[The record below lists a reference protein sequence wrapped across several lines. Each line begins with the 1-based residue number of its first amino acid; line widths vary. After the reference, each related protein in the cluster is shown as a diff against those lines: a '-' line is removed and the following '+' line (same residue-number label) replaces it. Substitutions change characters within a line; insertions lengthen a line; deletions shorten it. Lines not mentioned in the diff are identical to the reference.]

1 MRTSSEAAVQKSAT
15 PTDKFIFIAQDL
27 ETAGLFWHPEVGDE
41 VTDRSLRNP
50 VSILVDPQGLTP
62 DELRSNFIWLP
73 TVEQM
78 IHQCEARQAVLF
90 HAGFEITGKV
100 CGYKTVIQAPA
111 GHIESCAESFRIS
124 LGLALRGLLMNDATT
139 TFN

>member
-1 MRTSSEAAVQKSAT
+1 MQKSAT
-15 PTDKFIFIAQDL
+15 RTEKFIYVAQDL

-41 VTDRSLRNP
+41 VTDRNLKNP

-62 DELRSNFIWLP
+62 EELRSSFLWLP

-78 IHQCEARQAVLF
+78 IYQCEARQAVLF
-90 HAGFEITGKV
+90 HAGFEMNSIS
-100 CGYKTVIQAPA
+100 CGYKTVIQAPV

-124 LGLALRGLLMNDATT
+124 LGLALRGLLMSDGTN

>member
-1 MRTSSEAAVQKSAT
+1 MAQNHKPNDR
-15 PTDKFIFIAQDL
+15 FILVAKDL
-27 ETAGLFWHPEVGDE
+27 ELAGLFWHPEVGDE
-41 VTDRSLRNP
+41 VTDRELHNP

-62 DELRSNFIWLP
+62 DELRSSFLWLP

-78 IHQCEARQAVLF
+78 IYQCEARQAVLF
-90 HAGFEITGKV
+90 HAGWEMNPKS

-124 LGLALRGLLMNDATT
+124 LGLALRDLLIGDTT
-139 TFN
+139 TTIN